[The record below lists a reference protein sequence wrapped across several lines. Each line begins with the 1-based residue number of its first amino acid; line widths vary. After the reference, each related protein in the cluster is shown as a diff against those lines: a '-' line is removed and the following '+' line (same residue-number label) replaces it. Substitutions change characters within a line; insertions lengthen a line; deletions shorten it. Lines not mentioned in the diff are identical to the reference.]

1 MKTESSKGQ
10 TTSSLTRVRCINLDW
25 LEVYA
30 LEPCDRPHDPDYFRG
45 CGFIVHERGYGTRVY
60 SQMFTLEGDDG
71 LPLLEIRRKPMSS
84 GETGILPPNASHIR
98 LCNRTCYFNNA
109 AGLLADFLDQHNY
122 TDVRISRADVCL
134 DFTKFDRNDDPA
146 AFVRRY
152 FRHVYAKINQG
163 NIRAH
168 GADTWSGQEWNSLSW
183 GSLTSDVGTK
193 MYDKTMELYDAKLD
207 AYRKPY
213 IRESWLRCHL
223 IDDVHRCT
231 MKGNTVRVWR
241 VEFSIR
247 SSVRKWFRIELDG
260 RAGHYQSIRNTLDM
274 YEGRDRLLVMFA
286 SLARHYFRFKYYEP
300 DKRKDRCKDKVLF
313 EFDGMQTTYTIDRTT
328 TLTGTSDR
336 HIKPLDRLIIKL
348 RMYRDSHS
356 EEELRA
362 ACNTIISYM
371 QDESMRA
378 DLANPFDREE
388 LEALRHIMA
397 IKCRR
402 PDLHV
407 NVVMQYVK
415 QLMHINDNTATF

>member
-1 MKTESSKGQ
+1 MKTESSNALTK
-10 TTSSLTRVRCINLDW
+10 SSPTRVRCINLDW

-30 LEPCDRPHDPDYFRG
+30 LEPLAEPHDPDYYRG
-45 CGFIVHERGYGTRVY
+45 RGFIVHVREYGTRVY
-60 SQMFTLEGDDG
+60 GQMFTLEGADG
-71 LPLLEIRRKPMSS
+71 LPLLEIRRAPMSS

-109 AGLLADFLDQHNY
+109 AGLLASFLDQHSY
-122 TDVRISRADVCL
+122 KEVRISRADVCL

-168 GADTWSGQEWNSLSW
+168 GSDLWNGQEWNSLSW

-193 MYDKTMELYDAKLD
+193 MYDKTMELYDPKLD
-207 AYRKPY
+207 AYKKPY
-213 IRESWLRCHL
+213 IREAWLRCHM

-231 MKGNTVRVWR
+231 MKDQQVRVWR

-247 SSVRKWFRIELDG
+247 SSVRKWFKIELDG

-274 YEGRDRLLVMFA
+274 YDGRDRLLVMFA

-300 DKRKDRCKDKVLF
+300 DKRKDRCKDKILF
-313 EFDGMQTTYTIDRTT
+313 VFDGMQTTYQIDRETT
-328 TLTGTSDR
+328 QLGTSDR
-336 HIKPLDRLIIKL
+336 HIRPLDRLIAKL
-348 RMYRDSHS
+348 RTYRDSHNQQD
-356 EEELRA
+356 LRQ
-362 ACNTIISYM
+362 ACDVIIQYM
-371 QDESMRA
+371 QDESLRA
-378 DLANPFDREE
+378 DLTNPFDREE
-388 LEALRHIMA
+388 LESLRRIMQ
-397 IKCRR
+397 IRCRR

-407 NVVMQYVK
+407 NVVMQMVK
-415 QLMHINDNTATF
+415 ELMRINDNTATF